1 MLFGNCRRE
10 GPWKVLG
17 QKNEQTMILID
28 VERGKKIEEEEKDK
42 QVQERD
48 TSNNILYSLFKI

>member
-28 VERGKKIEEEEKDK
+28 VERGKEIEEEEKDK

-48 TSNNILYSLFKI
+48 TSNNILYS